1 MQHPNRAT
9 MRQAQPALTIRV
21 GFAAKIPPCV
31 RFTCVRSKNLVA
43 LHKRPSYM
51 VAYHKVLTK
60 FSPHFKKSNLQELS
74 MTTDPFSRQVQDFTR
89 QAQEMFSAG
98 KDAKIPEN
106 MSAFAEDAV
115 AKTRDAYNKM
125 NHVTKDNAKVMEDVM
140 LTAQAGAKSIGE
152 KLMANTLANTE
163 AAFDAA
169 QAMAKAKTF
178 PEIARLQAN
187 YWQQQFAA
195 VGAQQKE
202 LFELSSKV
210 AKQTFD
216 TVGSATAKS
225 FEQMKKAG

>member
-1 MQHPNRAT
+1 MSDA
-9 MRQAQPALTIRV
+9 
-21 GFAAKIPPCV
+21 
-31 RFTCVRSKNLVA
+31 FT
-43 LHKRPSYM
+43 
-51 VAYHKVLTK
+51 
-60 FSPHFKKSNLQELS
+60 
-74 MTTDPFSRQVQDFTR
+74 RQVQDFTR

-115 AKTRDAYNKM
+115 AKSRDVYNK
-125 NHVTKDNAKVMEDVM
+125 VTAATKDNAKVVEDVL

-152 KLMANTLANTE
+152 KLLANTLANTE

-169 QAMAKAKTF
+169 QAIARAKTF

-195 VGAQQKE
+195 AGAQSKE

-210 AKQTFD
+210 AKQTFE
-216 TVGSATAKS
+216 TVGSATTKS
-225 FEQMKKAG
+225 LEQFKSIN

>member
-1 MQHPNRAT
+1 
-9 MRQAQPALTIRV
+9 
-21 GFAAKIPPCV
+21 
-31 RFTCVRSKNLVA
+31 
-43 LHKRPSYM
+43 
-51 VAYHKVLTK
+51 
-60 FSPHFKKSNLQELS
+60 
-74 MTTDPFSRQVQDFTR
+74 MTTDAFTRQVQDFTR

-115 AKTRDAYNKM
+115 AKSRDAYNKI
-125 NHVTKDNAKVMEDVM
+125 NVVTKDSAKVMEDVM

-152 KLMANTLANTE
+152 KLIANTVANTE
-163 AAFDAA
+163 TFFDAA

-187 YWQQQFAA
+187 FWQQQFAA

-202 LFELSSKV
+202 FFELSSKV